1 MKNFVLTLLA
11 IISFVSL
18 NSYASNGQKN
28 NYSIIEVITPSQE
41 IYDSGI
47 YRTLYKSFYIVDNNN
62 NQKVISCG
70 DVFDRAAKV
79 KLFEGYYTIY
89 YEDLRGNVN
98 QKSIKVENNT
108 YIQLVLN

>member
-1 MKNFVLTLLA
+1 MKNFIFTFL
-11 IISFVSL
+11 IIMSFVSFS
-18 NSYASNGQKN
+18 SYASNGQKN

-62 NQKVISCG
+62 QKVISCG

-79 KLFEGYYTIY
+79 KLFEGSYTIY
-89 YEDLRGNVN
+89 YQDLKGNLN
-98 QKSIKVENNT
+98 QKSINVENNT